1 MRCGRKIDGK
11 GSTQKKYAL
20 HTSKNHNANDWALD
34 ILLPSKFQIE
44 RTMKELQSILKWA
57 ILIIGGVGLIVF
69 LGITFNKV
77 YFNTSWE
84 IDAKLAADFGSF
96 VGGFVGTIFSLIG
109 TLVVAYTF
117 VMQFR
122 QSNQMFEEQNKQNR
136 KSEAT
141 NNFFKMIDFQNTLI
155 EQMEL
160 PTIKDGNEKGR
171 KVFVTSKEQ
180 IELILA
186 QYCKLKGKK
195 ESEPTFMSIPD
206 LNDDELFDLVYA
218 LFYYGLPDRG
228 EDYPTK
234 EEKEDVKPYWMKIFG
249 NKEDAISSCVGN
261 ISTNLFNED
270 YCKNEKVREWL
281 IRRKNQPY
289 LSSYFQNL
297 YGAIN
302 LVDSNFDFEKSEK
315 ENLINIL
322 RAQLSTP
329 ELYILDIHRRS
340 KISEVAGEDWSTYI
354 DRYDLLKNLPK
365 RERFEK
371 EGISNRIIKEE

>member
-1 MRCGRKIDGK
+1 
-11 GSTQKKYAL
+11 
-20 HTSKNHNANDWALD
+20 
-34 ILLPSKFQIE
+34 
-44 RTMKELQSILKWA
+44 MKRLQHVLGWA
-57 ILIIGGVGLIVF
+57 IVVLGVMGFVLF
-69 LGITFNKV
+69 FRITIDKA

-84 IDAKLAADFGSF
+84 IDPKLASDFGSF
-96 VGGFVGTIFSLIG
+96 VGGFVGTIFSLTG

-117 VMQFR
+117 EKQFR
-122 QSNQMFEEQNKQNR
+122 RTNEMFEEQNKQNR

-180 IELILA
+180 IELILV

-234 EEKEDVKPYWMKIFG
+234 EEKEDVKLYWMKIFG

-261 ISTNLFNED
+261 ISANLFIED
-270 YCKNEKVREWL
+270 YCKNEKVKEWL

-302 LVDSNFDFEKSEK
+302 LVDSNSDFEKSEK

-340 KISEVAGEDWSTYI
+340 KISEVAGENWSTYI
-354 DRYDLLKNLPK
+354 NNYDLLKNLPK

>member
-1 MRCGRKIDGK
+1 
-11 GSTQKKYAL
+11 
-20 HTSKNHNANDWALD
+20 
-34 ILLPSKFQIE
+34 
-44 RTMKELQSILKWA
+44 MKELQSILKWA

-84 IDAKLAADFGSF
+84 IDTKLAADFGSF

-117 VMQFR
+117 EKQFR
-122 QSNQMFEEQNKQNR
+122 QTNRMFEEQNKLNR

-141 NNFFKMIDFQNTLI
+141 NNFFKMIDFQNAII

-180 IELILA
+180 INEILDLYSRHKGGAKDENDLIFI
-186 QYCKLKGKK
+186 Y
-195 ESEPTFMSIPD
+195 D
-206 LNDDELFDLVYA
+206 LNDDELFDFTYT
-218 LFYYGLPDRG
+218 LFYYGFPDVFSGSSARDHSPNIISTLKKAG
-228 EDYPTK
+228 YSKIRIERYLK
-234 EEKEDVKPYWMKIFG
+234 AMKFQLCDCG
-249 NKEDAISSCVGN
+249 NKTDNKSI
-261 ISTNLFNED
+261 
-270 YCKNEKVREWL
+270 REWL
-281 IRRKNQPY
+281 INRVNQPY

-302 LVDSNFDFEKSEK
+302 LVDSNTDFEDSEK

-340 KISEVAGEDWSTYI
+340 KISKVTGEDWSTYI
-354 DRYDLLKNLPK
+354 NNYDLLKNLPEE
-365 RERFEK
+365 ERFK
-371 EGISNRIIKEE
+371 KKGISKRVINRKMDCNTCPI

>member
-1 MRCGRKIDGK
+1 M
-11 GSTQKKYAL
+11 
-20 HTSKNHNANDWALD
+20 
-34 ILLPSKFQIE
+34 PPKFQIE

-122 QSNQMFEEQNKQNR
+122 QSNQMFEEQNKLTR

-141 NNFFKMIDFQNTLI
+141 NNFFKMIDFQNSI
-155 EQMEL
+155 VEQMEL
-160 PTIKDGNEKGR
+160 PNIRNDKEKGR

-180 IELILA
+180 INEIMDLYSRHKGGAKDKTGLI
-186 QYCKLKGKK
+186 
-195 ESEPTFMSIPD
+195 SIYD
-206 LNDDELFDLVYA
+206 LNDDELFDFAYT
-218 LFYYGLPDRG
+218 LFYYGFPGMFSDSSARDHSPNIISTLREAG
-228 EDYPTK
+228 YSES
-234 EEKEDVKPYWMKIFG
+234 KIKHYLNAMRSHLCDIG
-249 NKEDAISSCVGN
+249 NKTDNKPI
-261 ISTNLFNED
+261 
-270 YCKNEKVREWL
+270 REWL
-281 IRRKNQPY
+281 INRVNQPY
-289 LSSYFQNL
+289 LNSYFQNL

-302 LVDSNFDFEKSEK
+302 LVDSNTDFEDLEK
-315 ENLINIL
+315 GNLINIL
-322 RAQLSTP
+322 RAQLSTS
-329 ELYILDIHRRS
+329 ELYILDIHSRS

-354 DRYDLLKNLPK
+354 GRYDLLKNLPEI
-365 RERFEK
+365 ERLNK
-371 EGISNRIIKEE
+371 EGIANRVISQKKTCYTYQF

>member
-1 MRCGRKIDGK
+1 
-11 GSTQKKYAL
+11 
-20 HTSKNHNANDWALD
+20 
-34 ILLPSKFQIE
+34 
-44 RTMKELQSILKWA
+44 MKRLQHVLGWA
-57 ILIIGGVGLIVF
+57 IVVLGVMGFVLFFRIIID
-69 LGITFNKV
+69 KA

-84 IDAKLAADFGSF
+84 IDTKLAADFGSF

-117 VMQFR
+117 EKQFR
-122 QSNQMFEEQNKQNR
+122 QTNRMFEEQNKLNR

-141 NNFFKMIDFQNTLI
+141 NNFFKMIDFQNAII

-180 IELILA
+180 INEILDLYSRHKGGAKDKTGLI
-186 QYCKLKGKK
+186 
-195 ESEPTFMSIPD
+195 SIYD
-206 LNDDELFDLVYA
+206 LNDNELFDFAYT
-218 LFYYGLPDRG
+218 LFYYGFPDVFSDSSAKDHSPNIISTLRKAG
-228 EDYPTK
+228 YSEGRIKRYLKAMEFQLCDY
-234 EEKEDVKPYWMKIFG
+234 G
-249 NKEDAISSCVGN
+249 NKTDNKPI
-261 ISTNLFNED
+261 
-270 YCKNEKVREWL
+270 REWL
-281 IRRKNQPY
+281 INRVNQPY

-302 LVDSNFDFEKSEK
+302 LVDSNTDFEDSEK

-340 KISEVAGEDWSTYI
+340 KISKVTGEDWSTYI
-354 DRYDLLKNLPK
+354 NNYGLLKNLPGI
-365 RERFEK
+365 ERLNK
-371 EGISNRIIKEE
+371 KGIANRVISQKKTCYTFWF

>member
-1 MRCGRKIDGK
+1 MKRLQHVLGWTIVVLGVMGFVLFFRITIDK
-11 GSTQKKYAL
+11 A
-20 HTSKNHNANDWALD
+20 
-34 ILLPSKFQIE
+34 
-44 RTMKELQSILKWA
+44 
-57 ILIIGGVGLIVF
+57 
-69 LGITFNKV
+69 

-96 VGGFVGTIFSLIG
+96 VGGFVGTIFSLTG

-117 VMQFR
+117 EKQFR
-122 QSNQMFEEQNKQNR
+122 RTNEMFEEQNKQNR

-160 PTIKDGNEKGR
+160 PTIKEGNEKGR

-180 IELILA
+180 INKILDLHSR
-186 QYCKLKGKK
+186 YKGVENVISYNKWK
-195 ESEPTFMSIPD
+195 SN
-206 LNDDELFDLVYA
+206 LNDSD
-218 LFYYGLPDRG
+218 
-228 EDYPTK
+228 
-234 EEKEDVKPYWMKIFG
+234 
-249 NKEDAISSCVGN
+249 
-261 ISTNLFNED
+261 LFNYIYVFFYHGFPDTSPRLSSHKDCNHIAFSTLED
-270 YCKNEKVREWL
+270 LGYDYSQIYKCWEAMNDLLYDFRYQTDGDLVREWL
-281 IRRKNQPY
+281 INRVNQPY

-302 LVDSNFDFEKSEK
+302 LVDSNTDFEDSEK

-340 KISEVAGEDWSTYI
+340 KISEVTGENWSTYI
-354 DRYDLLKNLPK
+354 NSYDLLKNLPK

-371 EGISNRIIKEE
+371 EGISNRVIKEE

>member
-1 MRCGRKIDGK
+1 M
-11 GSTQKKYAL
+11 
-20 HTSKNHNANDWALD
+20 
-34 ILLPSKFQIE
+34 PPKFQIE
-44 RTMKELQSILKWA
+44 QTMKELQSILKWA
-57 ILIIGGVGLIVF
+57 ILIIGGVGCIVF
-69 LGITFNKV
+69 LSITFNKV

-84 IDAKLAADFGSF
+84 IDTKLAADFGSF

-117 VMQFR
+117 EKQFR
-122 QSNQMFEEQNKQNR
+122 QTNRMFEEQNKLNR

-141 NNFFKMIDFQNTLI
+141 NNFFKMIDFQNAII

-186 QYCKLKGKK
+186 QYSKHKDKK
-195 ESEPTFMSIPD
+195 EGEKNFMSVPD

-228 EDYPTK
+228 EDYHSK
-234 EEKEDVKPYWMKIFG
+234 EEKEDVNPSWVKIFG
-249 NKEDAISSCVGN
+249 NEGDVIACCVEKISLHLFLEDHYR
-261 ISTNLFNED
+261 D
-270 YCKNEKVREWL
+270 EKIGEWL

-302 LVDSNFDFEKSEK
+302 LVDSNTDFEDSEK

-340 KISEVAGEDWSTYI
+340 KISEAAGEDWSTYI
-354 DRYDLLKNLPK
+354 DRYDLLKNLPE
-365 RERFEK
+365 ERFK
-371 EGISNRIIKEE
+371 KKGISKRVINRKMDCNTCPI

>member
-1 MRCGRKIDGK
+1 
-11 GSTQKKYAL
+11 
-20 HTSKNHNANDWALD
+20 
-34 ILLPSKFQIE
+34 
-44 RTMKELQSILKWA
+44 MKELQSILKWA
-57 ILIIGGVGLIVF
+57 ILIIGGVGCIVF
-69 LGITFNKV
+69 LSITFNKA

-84 IDAKLAADFGSF
+84 IDTKLAADFGSF

-122 QSNQMFEEQNKQNR
+122 RTNEMFEKQDKQNR

-171 KVFVTSKEQ
+171 KVFATSKEQ
-180 IELILA
+180 INKILD
-186 QYCKLKGKK
+186 LHSRHKGVENVISYNKWK
-195 ESEPTFMSIPD
+195 SN
-206 LNDDELFDLVYA
+206 LNDSDLFDYIYVF
-218 LFYYGLPDRG
+218 FYHGFPDTSPRQSSHKDCNHIAFSTL
-228 EDYPTK
+228 EDLGY
-234 EEKEDVKPYWMKIFG
+234 D
-249 NKEDAISSCVGN
+249 
-261 ISTNLFNED
+261 NLQIYKCWEAMNDQLNDFRYRTD
-270 YCKNEKVREWL
+270 DDLVREWL
-281 IRRKNQPY
+281 INRVNQPY

-302 LVDSNFDFEKSEK
+302 LVDSNTDFEDSEK

-340 KISEVAGEDWSTYI
+340 KISEFAGEDWSTYI
-354 DRYDLLKNLPK
+354 NDYDLLKNLPK
-365 RERFEK
+365 RERFK
-371 EGISNRIIKEE
+371 KKGIANRVISQKKTCNTC

>member
-1 MRCGRKIDGK
+1 
-11 GSTQKKYAL
+11 
-20 HTSKNHNANDWALD
+20 
-34 ILLPSKFQIE
+34 
-44 RTMKELQSILKWA
+44 MKELQSILKWA

-84 IDAKLAADFGSF
+84 IDPKLAADFGSF

-122 QSNQMFEEQNKQNR
+122 QSNQMFEEQNKLNR

-141 NNFFKMIDFQNTLI
+141 NNFFKMIDFQNAII

-180 IELILA
+180 INEILDLYSRHKGGAKDKTGLI
-186 QYCKLKGKK
+186 
-195 ESEPTFMSIPD
+195 SIYD
-206 LNDDELFDLVYA
+206 LNDNELFDFAYT
-218 LFYYGLPDRG
+218 LFYYGFPDVFS
-228 EDYPTK
+228 D
-234 EEKEDVKPYWMKIFG
+234 
-249 NKEDAISSCVGN
+249 SSAKDHSPN
-261 ISTNLFNED
+261 IISTLRKAGYSEGRIKRYLKAMNDQLYDLRYQTDGNL
-270 YCKNEKVREWL
+270 VREWL
-281 IRRKNQPY
+281 INRVNQPY

-302 LVDSNFDFEKSEK
+302 LVDSNSDFEKSEK

-354 DRYDLLKNLPK
+354 NNYGLLKNLPK

-371 EGISNRIIKEE
+371 EGISKRVIS

>member
-1 MRCGRKIDGK
+1 
-11 GSTQKKYAL
+11 
-20 HTSKNHNANDWALD
+20 
-34 ILLPSKFQIE
+34 
-44 RTMKELQSILKWA
+44 MKRLQHVLGWA
-57 ILIIGGVGLIVF
+57 IVALGVMGFVLF
-69 LGITFNKV
+69 FRITIDKA

-84 IDAKLAADFGSF
+84 IDTKLAADFGSF
-96 VGGFVGTIFSLIG
+96 VGGFVGTIFSLTG

-122 QSNQMFEEQNKQNR
+122 QSNQMFEEQNKLNR

-180 IELILA
+180 INEILDLYSRHKGGAKDKTGLI
-186 QYCKLKGKK
+186 
-195 ESEPTFMSIPD
+195 SIYD
-206 LNDDELFDLVYA
+206 LNDNELFDFTYT
-218 LFYYGLPDRG
+218 LFYYGFPDVFS
-228 EDYPTK
+228 D
-234 EEKEDVKPYWMKIFG
+234 
-249 NKEDAISSCVGN
+249 SSARDHSPN
-261 ISTNLFNED
+261 IISTLRKSGYSKSRIKRYLKAMEFQLCDCGKKTDN
-270 YCKNEKVREWL
+270 KSIREWL
-281 IRRKNQPY
+281 INRVNQPY

-302 LVDSNFDFEKSEK
+302 LVDSNTDFEDSEK

-340 KISEVAGEDWSTYI
+340 KISKVTGEDWSTYI
-354 DRYDLLKNLPK
+354 NNYDLLKNLPK
-365 RERFEK
+365 EERFK
-371 EGISNRIIKEE
+371 KKGISKRVINRKMDCNTCPI

>member
-1 MRCGRKIDGK
+1 
-11 GSTQKKYAL
+11 
-20 HTSKNHNANDWALD
+20 
-34 ILLPSKFQIE
+34 
-44 RTMKELQSILKWA
+44 MKRLQHVLEWA
-57 ILIIGGVGLIVF
+57 IVVLGVMSFVLF
-69 LGITFNKV
+69 FRITIDKA

-84 IDAKLAADFGSF
+84 IDTKLAADFGSF

-117 VMQFR
+117 VMQFL
-122 QSNQMFEEQNKQNR
+122 QSNQISEEQNKLNR

-141 NNFFKMIDFQNTLI
+141 NNFFKMIDFQNAII

-186 QYCKLKGKK
+186 QYSKHKDKK
-195 ESEPTFMSIPD
+195 EGEKNFMSVPD

-218 LFYYGLPDRG
+218 LFYYGLPDHG
-228 EDYPTK
+228 EDYHSK
-234 EEKEDVKPYWMKIFG
+234 EEKEDVNPSWVKIFG
-249 NKEDAISSCVGN
+249 NEGDVIACCVEKISLY
-261 ISTNLFNED
+261 LFLKD
-270 YCKNEKVREWL
+270 HYRDEKVGEWL

-302 LVDSNFDFEKSEK
+302 FVDSNSDFEKSEK
-315 ENLINIL
+315 ENLMNIL

-329 ELYILDIHRRS
+329 ELYILDIHSRS

-354 DRYDLLKNLPK
+354 DRYDLLKNLPQ
-365 RERFEK
+365 RERFIEK
-371 EGISNRIIKEE
+371 GISKRVISQKETCYTCQI

>member
-1 MRCGRKIDGK
+1 
-11 GSTQKKYAL
+11 
-20 HTSKNHNANDWALD
+20 
-34 ILLPSKFQIE
+34 
-44 RTMKELQSILKWA
+44 MKRLQHVLGWA
-57 ILIIGGVGLIVF
+57 IVVLGVMGFVLFFRIIID
-69 LGITFNKV
+69 KA

-84 IDAKLAADFGSF
+84 IDTKLAADFGSF

-117 VMQFR
+117 EKQFR
-122 QSNQMFEEQNKQNR
+122 QTNRMFEEQNKLNR

-141 NNFFKMIDFQNTLI
+141 NNFFKMIDFQNAII

-180 IELILA
+180 INEILDLYSRHKGGAKDKTGLI
-186 QYCKLKGKK
+186 
-195 ESEPTFMSIPD
+195 SIYD
-206 LNDDELFDLVYA
+206 LNDNELFDFTYT
-218 LFYYGLPDRG
+218 LFYYGFPDVFSDSFARDHSPNIISTLRKAG
-228 EDYPTK
+228 YSKRRIKRYLKAMEFQLCDY
-234 EEKEDVKPYWMKIFG
+234 G
-249 NKEDAISSCVGN
+249 NKTDNKPI
-261 ISTNLFNED
+261 
-270 YCKNEKVREWL
+270 REWL
-281 IRRKNQPY
+281 INRVNQPY

-302 LVDSNFDFEKSEK
+302 LVDSNTDFEDSEK

-340 KISEVAGEDWSTYI
+340 KISKVTGEDWSTYI
-354 DRYDLLKNLPK
+354 NNYGLLKNLPGI
-365 RERFEK
+365 ERLNK
-371 EGISNRIIKEE
+371 KGIANRVISQKKTCYTFWF